1 MWKDIVEL
9 SKPQIT
15 IRRMRIVFW
24 IAKAKNTFSEY
35 VIIIVFPTATI
46 FALKLLNVALF
57 VHYLSCQALI
67 NSFLNAIP
75 KSGIKSLYKHSA
87 SILHWI
93 VYGIFLNSRNT
104 TCDNQVHRM
113 LTYKLYLIK
122 VDCSI

>member
-1 MWKDIVEL
+1 MFPTKRLEKIKTHFMFNNFFVVVNLAVGEIMWKDIVEL

-87 SILHWI
+87 SILH
-93 VYGIFLNSRNT
+93 
-104 TCDNQVHRM
+104 
-113 LTYKLYLIK
+113 
-122 VDCSI
+122 